1 MDDHEL
7 TLTDLLAD
15 PMTLAVM
22 AADQVDPGS
31 LAAAL
36 SGLARRLELAQP
48 AAGSGCGGT
57 VSGARGGSA
66 LSRILYASSNEY
78 LPTKSG
84 WATTVDT
91 NGRTKPFVLKRPVW
105 RAAGLAALLG
115 LGLISDPVQSA
126 PASGG
131 DTVQRLYDTLLSTMK
146 NGRTLGQSGRFTQ
159 LEPVVR
165 RTFDIPSMA
174 RLSVG
179 PSWPTLTEAQR
190 QQVTESFGRY
200 IAAIY
205 ADRFDSYAGQKLQV
219 TGEQPA
225 AAGVIVRSQ
234 IVKANGEPVNVD
246 YMMRRNGDSWL
257 ISDIYLDGAISEV
270 ATRRSEF
277 AAILKTDG
285 VDGLIAALN
294 RKADILTA
302 TTAKAS

>member
-1 MDDHEL
+1 VRKPIVS
-7 TLTDLLAD
+7 TTPVRKAA
-15 PMTLAVM
+15 TLAAV
-22 AADQVDPGS
+22 
-31 LAAAL
+31 L
-36 SGLARRLELAQP
+36 GLAMIPYP
-48 AAGSGCGGT
+48 AHA
-57 VSGARGGSA
+57 
-66 LSRILYASSNEY
+66 
-78 LPTKSG
+78 
-84 WATTVDT
+84 
-91 NGRTKPFVLKRPVW
+91 
-105 RAAGLAALLG
+105 
-115 LGLISDPVQSA
+115 A

-131 DTVQRLYDTLLSTMK
+131 DTVQSLYDALLSTMK

-159 LEPVVR
+159 LEPVIR
-165 RTFDIPSMA
+165 RTFDIASMA

-179 PSWPTLTEAQR
+179 SSWASLTEAQR
-190 QQVTESFGRY
+190 LQVTESFGRY

-234 IVKANGEPVNVD
+234 IVMANGEPVKIN
-246 YMMRRNGDSWL
+246 YMMRRNGNTWL

-277 AAILKTDG
+277 AAILKSQG
-285 VDGLIAALN
+285 IDGLIAALN